1 MPELSNEKLIQHIE
15 KMSVLD
21 LSELVK
27 ALEEKFDVSAAVVVP
42 QAVSAVGGAAAPEEE
57 QKSVVDIVLQDVG
70 EKKIEVI
77 KVVRKVTDLGLKEAK
92 GVVDEAPSTVR
103 DGVAVEEAEEIKKQF
118 EEVGA
123 KVDLK

>member
-1 MPELSNEKLIQHIE
+1 MPELSNEKLIQQIE
-15 KMSVLD
+15 KMSVLE

-27 ALEEKFDVSAAVVVP
+27 ALEEKFEVSAAAVVP
-42 QAVSAVGGAAAPEEE
+42 QAVSAGGGAAAPEEE
-57 QKSVVDIVLQDVG
+57 EKSVVDIVLQDVG

-92 GVVDEAPSTVR
+92 GVVDEAPSTVI
-103 DGVAVEEAEEIKKQF
+103 GSVAVEEAEEIKKQF

-123 KVDLK
+123 KVELK

>member
-15 KMSVLD
+15 KMSVIE

-27 ALEEKFDVSAAVVVP
+27 ALEEKFEVSAAAVVP
-42 QAVSAVGGAAAPEEE
+42 QAVSAVGGAGAPEEE
-57 QKSVVDIVLQDVG
+57 EKSVVDIVLQAVG

-92 GVVDEAPSTVR
+92 GVVDEAPSTVKG
-103 DGVAVEEAEEIKKQF
+103 GVPVEEAEEIKKQF

-123 KVDLK
+123 KVELK